1 MNLLESFSGVTELN
15 MLLWWSWFAFILSQL
30 CFLRLKAMLLLLLLL
45 LLYVFCDSYE
55 NAYSSAVSVVAC
67 KILVSNCSKVLIPI
81 AIIPYLAIFI

>member
-30 CFLRLKAMLLLLLLL
+30 CFLRLKAMLLL

>member
-1 MNLLESFSGVTELN
+1 MNLLESFSGVELN

-30 CFLRLKAMLLLLLLL
+30 CFLQLKAML